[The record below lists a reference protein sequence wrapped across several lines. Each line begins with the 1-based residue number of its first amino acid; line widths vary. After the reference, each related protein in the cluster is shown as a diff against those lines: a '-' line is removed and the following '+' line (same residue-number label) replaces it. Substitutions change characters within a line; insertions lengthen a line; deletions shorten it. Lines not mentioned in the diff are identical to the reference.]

1 MNRLNFK
8 FLFFVFFSLFFSCNR
23 QAEKSEDIH
32 HDTDTVNKD
41 LTPIKIT
48 AQNVFVSLPDRKLIF
63 KLIEENKIEYNP
75 DLLNNP
81 VLVSKY
87 TLDVFKAA
95 NFGIY
100 GSDLSIANSFGQTQE
115 SLLFLKCVNKL
126 ATQLGVSSAFNQ
138 QLFDRIQNNE
148 SNRDTTLQII
158 SNAFAKVEELLK
170 TSNRAAAS
178 AIILSGCWIEGLYV
192 SCKITENPNTES
204 IIKAIFNHKESLEN
218 IIIMLQKVNLDE
230 KSLFILNDLK
240 AIDNEFEL
248 VKKNKITERQ
258 GIKNIT
264 SMITK
269 LRQAIINSG
278 H

>member
-1 MNRLNFK
+1 MSQLNFK

-23 QAEKSEDIH
+23 MAEKTEDVH
-32 HDTDTVNKD
+32 HDSDTVNKD
-41 LTPIKIT
+41 LTPNKIT

-87 TLDVFKAA
+87 TIDVFKAA

-100 GSDLSIANSFGQTQE
+100 GSDLSIANAFGQTQE

-148 SNRDTTLQII
+148 SNRDTVLQII
-158 SNAFAKVEELLK
+158 SNSFAKVEELLK
-170 TSNRAAAS
+170 TNNRAATS

-192 SCKITENPNTES
+192 SCKLTENPNAES
-204 IIKAIFNHKESLEN
+204 IVKAIFSHKESLEN
-218 IIIMLQKVNLDE
+218 MIIMLEKANLDE
-230 KSLFILNDLK
+230 KSLFILKDLK
-240 AIDNEFEL
+240 SINNEFEL
-248 VKKNKITERQ
+248 VKKNKITQKQ

-264 SMITK
+264 SIITK